1 MTAQTEIAHV
11 VDYLVPEDET
21 PECVEDCPACLAA
34 LPDEYEPADPDAS
47 AAVAPTGPYAA
58 RRIAEGIAAT
68 GAISYLVV
76 DGEIERVR

>member
-58 RRIAEGIAAT
+58 RRN
-68 GAISYLVV
+68 
-76 DGEIERVR
+76 IERALSQAHQPDRIRADPEN